1 MRSIGH
7 RIGPRGNSR
16 WLELAGLLG
25 AVLLGAIAVSLL
37 LGTPR
42 ADNLFFGADSTVMP
56 LVQRSIEDGEPFQW
70 RMTSTIFAVE
80 IPVFALL
87 SLVVKGVFTRVLVSG
102 IVNYVL
108 LYLMLRWIAGVLGA
122 RLSRPVK
129 IGASLIG
136 VAIPALMVAL
146 EVTWTVR
153 TIEFASMLL
162 STSYYYPVL
171 IGMFAAVA
179 MVARMLQV
187 PGRAQA
193 GYAVALGVMTA
204 VLVMSNPLFV
214 GWAVAPILGTLFVIL
229 LGRRRGVVW
238 RVLWTTILATGV
250 GMAAALVIRDRL
262 GDVVGKGADQYV
274 GGVSVALE
282 YYSRYTIGESLQT
295 WRGVV
300 EMVLLVVLIAFSVY
314 VAVHGIRR
322 SDSVELLFA
331 ALIPP
336 VIVVVIVAGTI
347 LTGAG
352 AARYLQPLLFAPLIA
367 VVVWAAQRAQPRA
380 VGGPQVG
387 QAATTDPAETGTGE
401 DIDSRDPA
409 REPAGNPGGRAVRV
423 GAGVAA
429 VALLVGGT
437 VALVDL
443 GRFAASTRYTATDC
457 LVEWID
463 GRDIAGAGNFWLV
476 RPMLA
481 FGPDGLQL
489 VQMEDAVTPTVWM
502 TNRYDFEQDRKIS
515 FVLVEQRSWYPES
528 STEFSEQKNVY
539 PKTLGAPAEIIGC
552 DDDEYWIYDY
562 AGTPGE
568 EILTERLSAWRD

>member
-1 MRSIGH
+1 MRSTGH
-7 RIGPRGNSR
+7 RVGPRTDSR

-25 AVLLGAIAVSLL
+25 AILLGAIAAALL

-56 LVQRSIEDGEPFQW
+56 LVQRSIENGEPFQW

-80 IPVFALL
+80 IPVFALV
-87 SLVVKGVFTRVLVSG
+87 SLVVKGAFTRVLVSG

-108 LYLMLRWIAGVLGA
+108 LYVMLRWIIGVIGP

-129 IGASLIG
+129 IGAGLVA

-153 TIEFASMLL
+153 TVEFASMLL

-179 MVARMLQV
+179 MVARMLKV
-187 PGRAQA
+187 PGRTRA
-193 GYAVALGVMTA
+193 GYAVVLGLIT
-204 VLVMSNPLFV
+204 LVIVVSNPLFV
-214 GWAVAPILGTLFVIL
+214 GWAVAPILVTLAL
-229 LGRRRGVVW
+229 MMLRRRAGVW
-238 RVLWTTILATGV
+238 PVLWPVAVAMGV
-250 GMAAALVIRDRL
+250 GMAVAVVIRELL
-262 GDVVGKGADQYV
+262 GDVVGKGADQYI
-274 GGVSVALE
+274 GGISTALE
-282 YYSRYTIGESLQT
+282 YYAEYTIGDSLQT

-300 EMVLLVVLIAFSVY
+300 EIVLLIVLIAFSVY
-314 VAVHGIRR
+314 VAVRGMRR
-322 SDSVELLFA
+322 ADSAELTFA
-331 ALIPP
+331 ALVGPVIIV
-336 VIVVVIVAGTI
+336 VIVVGTI

-367 VVVWAAQRAQPRA
+367 VVVWVAQRAQPGDA
-380 VGGPQVG
+380 GPQAG
-387 QAATTDPAETGTGE
+387 QAITPEGDQPEDTG
-401 DIDSRDPA
+401 
-409 REPAGNPGGRAVRV
+409 PGRGPGRAVRV
-423 GAGVAA
+423 GAGVATA
-429 VALLVGGT
+429 ALLVGGT

-443 GRFAASTRYTATDC
+443 GRFAADTRYTATDC
-457 LVEWID
+457 LMEWLD
-463 GRDIAGAGNFWLV
+463 GRDITGAGNFWLV

-481 FGPDGLQL
+481 FGPDTLQL

-515 FVLVEQRSWYPES
+515 FILVEQRSWYPES
-528 STEFSEQKNVY
+528 SSEYSDQKNFY
-539 PKTLGAPAEIIGC
+539 PKTLGAPAQIIGC

>member
-7 RIGPRGNSR
+7 RIGPRGSSR
-16 WLELAGLLG
+16 WLELAGVLG

-42 ADNLFFGADSTVMP
+42 AENLFFGADSTVMP

-80 IPVFALL
+80 IPIFALL

-129 IGASLIG
+129 IGVGLIG

-179 MVARMLQV
+179 MVARMMQV

-214 GWAVAPILGTLFVIL
+214 GWAVAPILGTLFLML
-229 LGRRRGVVW
+229 LGRRRGVAW
-238 RVLWTTILATGV
+238 RVLWVATLATGV
-250 GMAAALVIRDRL
+250 GMAVALVIRDLL

-300 EMVLLVVLIAFSVY
+300 EMVLLIVLIAFSVY
-314 VAVHGIRR
+314 VAVRGMRR
-322 SDSVELLFA
+322 SDSAELLFA
-331 ALIPP
+331 ALVGP

-352 AARYLQPLLFAPLIA
+352 AARYLQPMLFAPLIA
-367 VVVWAAQRAQPRA
+367 VVVLAAQRAQPRTMVESLQDA
-380 VGGPQVG
+380 PSEAPDPGE
-387 QAATTDPAETGTGE
+387 DPAGG
-401 DIDSRDPA
+401 DPVP
-409 REPAGNPGGRAVRV
+409 EPAAGPGGRGVRV
-423 GAGVAA
+423 GAGAAA

-443 GRFAASTRYTATDC
+443 GRFAAHTRYTATDC

-515 FVLVEQRSWYPES
+515 FILVEQRSWYPES

-568 EILTERLSAWRD
+568 EILTERLSAWRG